1 MNKYSIMI
9 KALNEWQVTKEV
21 AWDKGTK
28 SVVFLT
34 DETLDLS
41 NINADDVVYYSK
53 YSEWAKMYLGAFQ

>member
-9 KALNEWQVTKEV
+9 KALDEWEITKEV

-34 DETLDLS
+34 DESLDLS
-41 NINADDVVYYSK
+41 KVNADDVVYYSK
-53 YSEWAKMYLGAFQ
+53 FSEWARMFMGCI